1 MNRRACRVFQTGPR
15 FAVAT
20 ALVLFA
26 GIASAQSV
34 LMLREAVTLATARDP
49 RIREADAKQAQAA
62 AEAGVL
68 GARFGPAV
76 FTGAGAVY
84 TYGFPQTPGGAP
96 PSLFSLGMTQTLF
109 DVIARGEKRA
119 GTDRL
124 EIGRLTAG
132 GVRDAVTVEA
142 VVTYL
147 ELATVR
153 RVLERQRSAVIS
165 GDRMVDL
172 MTQRLQE
179 GRALPADVLQA
190 RLAAARIAQRI
201 VQLEGRELV
210 LDGQL
215 HLLTGLP
222 LTQPVIVSFEELP
235 LLPDRSVVELV
246 VTAAARDPNVKSAEL
261 ELSARANIL
270 AGQQVAYWPAVDL
283 IGNYAV
289 FTKFNNF
296 DRFFSQ
302 YQRHNVNV
310 GVEAKVPLFNAARGP
325 AVALARSQLL
335 EAEAASRR
343 QREAIELTV
352 RQALQQAND
361 ATAARKV
368 AEIDL
373 AAAQETVRVTQAR
386 ATEGRADRLDMEKA
400 LVEEGRAWDGFLTS
414 QMEQQRGQ
422 LHLRRITGELGRL
435 FP

>member
-1 MNRRACRVFQTGPR
+1 MRYVMNKSAYGHTATIRRRARRGAETRGGSVTRRSFRKTSPHLPSAVSRVTV
-15 FAVAT
+15 AVTA
-20 ALVLFA
+20 ALVMSA
-26 GIASAQSV
+26 GIASAQSL

-49 RIREADAKQAQAA
+49 RVREADAKQAQAA

-68 GARFGPAV
+68 GARFGPAL

-96 PSLFSLGMTQTLF
+96 PSLFNVGMTQTLF
-109 DVIARGEKRA
+109 DVIARGERRA

-124 EIGRLTAG
+124 EIGKLAAG

-142 VVTYL
+142 AAIYL

-153 RVLERQRSAVIS
+153 RVLERQRSAVVS
-165 GDRMVDL
+165 GDRMINL
-172 MTQRLQE
+172 ITQRLQE
-179 GRALPADVLQA
+179 GRALPSDILQA
-190 RLAAARIAQRI
+190 RLAAARVAQRI

-235 LLPDRSVVELV
+235 FLPDRSLVELV
-246 VTAAARDPNVKSAEL
+246 VTATARDPNLKSAEL

-270 AGQQVAYWPAVDL
+270 AGQQVGYWPSVDF

-325 AVALARSQLL
+325 AVALARCQLL
-335 EAEAASRR
+335 EAESASRR
-343 QREAIELTV
+343 QREAIELT
-352 RQALQQAND
+352 
-361 ATAARKV
+361 
-368 AEIDL
+368 
-373 AAAQETVRVTQAR
+373 
-386 ATEGRADRLDMEKA
+386 
-400 LVEEGRAWDGFLTS
+400 
-414 QMEQQRGQ
+414 
-422 LHLRRITGELGRL
+422 
-435 FP
+435 